1 MTPPAELPV
10 ASEVLQPVTV
20 LVVTSPGRVRDSL
33 LTLLH
38 SLPGIQTVFQA
49 ETAAAAQTTL
59 ARAAPRLLLLDWDLW
74 DEKAEALLRA
84 ARAKTPRPYC
94 VSVVG
99 GESQQTA
106 AWQADSDA
114 VLIKGF
120 SLGDLWTIVQRCA
133 AASGRLA

>member
-1 MTPPAELPV
+1 MTPPAELPL

-33 LTLLH
+33 LMLLH

-49 ETAAAAQTTL
+49 ENAAAAQTTL

-74 DEKAEALLRA
+74 DEKAEALWRA

-120 SLGDLWTIVQRCA
+120 SLGDLWTIVQRCT
-133 AASGRLA
+133 AASGRPA